1 MEDIMMGVALREEA
15 RFRNRIHDDWER
27 DYVRMQR
34 LTDRIE
40 LVDRI
45 KDWVARL
52 VAAFRGPSHG
62 ARVVEA

>member
-34 LTDRIE
+34 LTERFE
-40 LVDRI
+40 FVERI
-45 KDWVARL
+45 KGWVAR
-52 VAAFRGPSHG
+52 VARAVSAP
-62 ARVVEA
+62 ARRVEVAKA